1 MLRNKLN
8 VHIYILYEYVVD
20 KLQLNSFCYIYRWM
34 DVIGSATQHSGR
46 MRLFSRKDSE
56 NNYSDIIVK

>member
-1 MLRNKLN
+1 MHLSFKVLSHVPSDILN
-8 VHIYILYEYVVD
+8 HVFYL
-20 KLQLNSFCYIYRWM
+20 FIYRWM
-34 DVIGSATQHSGR
+34 EVIGSAAHNAGR